1 MTENT
6 ENIWNPF
13 LETLPLETLRELQFR
28 RFKRIFK
35 HAYDNSPFYRK
46 KYPKVGISPDV
57 IRTMEDIQRVPII
70 TKEDFREGQSEE
82 GPFPYGELLAV
93 PIEEVTQYHQTTGT
107 TGKPVRFGDTWADWE
122 TYVEN
127 WAMMMYS
134 RGLRKSDRVYIP
146 FPYHLFIA
154 FWGGHYGV
162 EKLGAEV
169 VPGGQTSTE
178 QRVREMKELRC
189 TAMMCTPTYAL
200 RLAEIATKI
209 GIDPRTDIPMRMI
222 FCAGEPGASVPAT
235 KKRIEETWNAKVYDH
250 CGATE
255 APLWAFEC
263 EVQKGLHLNEPN
275 YLVEILEPSTLQPAA
290 PGEIGTVV
298 VTNLNRFAMPSIR
311 FDLKD
316 LVKLST
322 SQDTCP
328 CGRTWRKI
336 DGGIIGRSDD
346 VTKIRGVL
354 FSPTSVEQV
363 VRDISQLGDEFE
375 IVVTREDEYD
385 RIIVVAEILP
395 EYTGQKDE
403 LAKLLMRELRNGT
416 QLRCEVDLRDF
427 GSLPRYEVKSKRLK
441 DQRTKH

>member
-1 MTENT
+1 MT

-13 LETLPLETLRELQFR
+13 LETLPLEALRELQFR

-46 KYPKVGISPDV
+46 KYRKAGISPDV
-57 IRTMEDIQRVPII
+57 IRTMEDAQRVPII
-70 TKEDFREGQSEE
+70 TKQDFREGQPEE

-107 TGKPVRFGDTWADWE
+107 TGRPVRFGDTWADWE

-134 RGLRKSDRVYIP
+134 RGFRKSDRVYIP

-209 GIDPRTDIPMRMI
+209 GIDPRTDIPIRMI
-222 FCAGEPGASVPAT
+222 FARV
-235 KKRIEETWNAKVYDH
+235 
-250 CGATE
+250 
-255 APLWAFEC
+255 
-263 EVQKGLHLNEPN
+263 
-275 YLVEILEPSTLQPAA
+275 
-290 PGEIGTVV
+290 
-298 VTNLNRFAMPSIR
+298 
-311 FDLKD
+311 
-316 LVKLST
+316 
-322 SQDTCP
+322 
-328 CGRTWRKI
+328 
-336 DGGIIGRSDD
+336 RS
-346 VTKIRGVL
+346 
-354 FSPTSVEQV
+354 
-363 VRDISQLGDEFE
+363 
-375 IVVTREDEYD
+375 
-385 RIIVVAEILP
+385 
-395 EYTGQKDE
+395 
-403 LAKLLMRELRNGT
+403 
-416 QLRCEVDLRDF
+416 
-427 GSLPRYEVKSKRLK
+427 
-441 DQRTKH
+441 